1 MSWLQAII
9 LGVVQG
15 LTEFLPVSSSAHLIL
30 APRLLGWPDQGL
42 DADLAAHLGT
52 FLAVAVYF
60 RRDLS
65 EILAGGLDALRGD
78 RARGRLAWILIVGTL
93 PLVVVGLLLAHW
105 AETAA
110 RDPRIIIASSIGFG
124 VLLAVADLWGR
135 RQRNL
140 HGVTTADG
148 VWVGLAQTLAA
159 VPGTSRS
166 GITITAGLFRGLDR
180 ASAARFSF
188 LLAVP
193 AMLLVAAKHVLDVAL
208 GKVPLGELGP
218 QALLFAVSALVGFLV
233 IAWLL
238 RYLQRGS
245 LMGFVVY
252 RIALG
257 VVVLVLWLRGGL

>member
-1 MSWLQAII
+1 MSWVQAIV

-60 RRDLS
+60 RRDLV
-65 EILAGGLDALRGD
+65 EIVSGGLDALRGD
-78 RARGRLAWILIVGTL
+78 RPRGRLAWILIVGTV
-93 PLVVVGLLLAHW
+93 PLAIGGLLLAHW

-110 RDPRIIIASSIGFG
+110 RDPRIIIGSSIGFG
-124 VLLAVADLWGR
+124 LLLAVADLWGR
-135 RQRNL
+135 RQREL

-148 VWVGLAQTLAA
+148 LWVGAAQVLAA
-159 VPGTSRS
+159 IPGTSRS

-208 GKVPLGELGP
+208 GKVPLGALGP
-218 QALLFAVSALVGFLV
+218 QALLFAVSAVVGFLV

-245 LMGFVVY
+245 LMGFVIY
-252 RIALG
+252 RIVLG
-257 VVVLVLWLRGGL
+257 LVVLALWWRGGL